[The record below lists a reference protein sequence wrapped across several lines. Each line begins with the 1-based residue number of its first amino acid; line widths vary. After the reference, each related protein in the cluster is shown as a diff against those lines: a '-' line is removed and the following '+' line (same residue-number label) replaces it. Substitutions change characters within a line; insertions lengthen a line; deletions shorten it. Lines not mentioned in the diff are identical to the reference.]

1 MNRLV
6 PRPVHQDSTTALLE
20 GVENPQETDMSF
32 LAEDLARERWSRD
45 LTVDRTA
52 RLAGAIRRRRAAERS
67 RARARL
73 LLRLASAATRRS
85 EEMVTASD
93 YSLAR

>member
-1 MNRLV
+1 M
-6 PRPVHQDSTTALLE
+6 HQEQTTALLV
-20 GVENPQETDMSF
+20 GVENMQETDMSF

-45 LTVDRTA
+45 LTEARTA

-85 EEMVTASD
+85 EHLTSTSD
-93 YSLAR
+93 DYTLAR